1 LLLSHDKSK
10 GAADLLEACENGKT
24 HLAQLMLEGGADMN
38 ARTSEGGTPLMIAA
52 AKGNLE
58 LVEALLAKGAD
69 ATAQDN
75 KGFTALAWAYSPTAM
90 NVTPFKVQREIIR
103 LLKHHEAPKPGVAA
117 GRE

>member
-1 LLLSHDKSK
+1 
-10 GAADLLEACENGKT
+10 
-24 HLAQLMLEGGADMN
+24 M
-38 ARTSEGGTPLMIAA
+38 A
-52 AKGNLE
+52 AKIENRPGSINPLSLDWKDKQLLVTGAGGFIASH

-103 LLKHHEAPKPGVAA
+103 LLKHHEAHKPGVAT
-117 GRE
+117 GREQ